1 VIDRSQN
8 RTQNSTT
15 LVPSSTG
22 DLCSNPPLWLLYPL
36 VFIAVCLSH
45 WTLLRL
51 PYYWDEGGYYIPAAL
66 DFYRTGAL
74 VPHFTNAHPPLP
86 NVVLGTLWHFTGFH
100 VLATRMLVCAFASAA
115 LVAVFRLARNLLGA
129 PAAFAITLLTAVYPI
144 WFAQSSLAH
153 ADIFAAA
160 FTLWGLSFYLL
171 RDEPTGALD
180 GISRFA
186 GGTHRQMILTS
197 VMFSLAAISK
207 ETAIVMPATLAAL
220 EVYLLF
226 RDRKISGLYRS
237 HVGWL
242 SGLIA
247 PVLPLV
253 VWYAY
258 HHHVTGFTF
267 GNPEYLRYNATANFT
282 FAHVYSTLHFRFL
295 HLFWQRNIWLP
306 LTLALACHLL
316 PARPSVEARPLAP
329 RVLRVIA
336 LLVAANWLAFSILGG
351 APLTRYLLPIYPLL
365 LLVCVATW
373 RSRLRVW
380 PLLACLTF
388 VAFVSAL
395 WINPAFSFAPEDNLA
410 YRDMIVVDQEVAAY
424 LNQHYPDARVLTAWP
439 VSNDLFCPDLGYT
452 DHPFKVVAVQDFTPN
467 EITRVATRPADF
479 DTAVVFSTHFA
490 APELQRYLLAHPG
503 SRRAADFSPAQLR
516 TPTDI
521 ARQFGGHIV
530 WQDDHGGEWAA
541 ILRFPRPKTP

>member
-1 VIDRSQN
+1 M
-8 RTQNSTT
+8 
-15 LVPSSTG
+15 
-22 DLCSNPPLWLLYPL
+22 LWLMYPL
-36 VFIAVCLSH
+36 VFVAVCLSH
-45 WTLLRL
+45 WSLLRL

-66 DFYRTGAL
+66 DFYRVGTL

-86 NVVLGTLWHFTGFH
+86 NVVLGTLWHLTGYQI
-100 VLATRMLVCAFASAA
+100 LATRMMVCAFASAA
-115 LVAVFRLARNLLGA
+115 LVAVFRLARNLLDA

-171 RDEPTGALD
+171 QCKITCALD
-180 GISRFA
+180 GVSQFA
-186 GGTHRQMILTS
+186 GGTYRQMMQTS
-197 VMFSLAAISK
+197 VMFSLAAMSK
-207 ETAIVMPATLAAL
+207 ETAIVIPATLAAL
-220 EVYLLF
+220 EIYLLF
-226 RDRKISGLYRS
+226 RDRRISNLYRS
-237 HVGWL
+237 HIGWL
-242 SGLIA
+242 ICLIA

-258 HHHVTGFTF
+258 HYHVTGFTF

-282 FAHVYSTLHFRFL
+282 FAHVYSALHFRFL
-295 HLFWQRNIWLP
+295 HIFWQRNIWLP
-306 LTLALACHLL
+306 LTLALACLLL
-316 PARPSVEARPLAP
+316 PARSPAEARPLASS
-329 RVLRVIA
+329 VLRVIV
-336 LLVAANWLAFSILGG
+336 LLVASNWLAFSILGG

-380 PLLACLTF
+380 LLLVCLTF
-388 VAFVSAL
+388 AAFVSAL
-395 WINPAFSFAPEDNLA
+395 WINPPFSFAPEDSLA

-424 LNQHYPDARVLTAWP
+424 LNQHYPQARVLTAWP

-452 DHPFKVVAVQDFTPN
+452 DHPFAVVAVQDFTPS
-467 EITRVATRPADF
+467 EIARVATRSADF

-490 APELQRYLLAHPG
+490 APELQRYLRSHPG

-516 TPTDI
+516 TPADI
-521 ARQFGGHIV
+521 ARQFGGHVV
-530 WQDDHGGEWAA
+530 WQDDRHGEWAA